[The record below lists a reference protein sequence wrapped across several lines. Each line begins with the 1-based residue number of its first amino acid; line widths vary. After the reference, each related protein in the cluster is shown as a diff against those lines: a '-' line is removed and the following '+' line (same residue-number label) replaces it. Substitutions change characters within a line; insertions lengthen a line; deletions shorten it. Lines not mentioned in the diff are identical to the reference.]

1 MPPISMR
8 IDANRRIYEILD
20 RCLEGRAPA
29 KQECVGLLSLPEQG
43 LEAALLRSV
52 ANEINRR
59 RFGNRA
65 MLLGQIGIET
75 FPCPA
80 NCRFCVFGEDHTQF
94 PKMEMSQADIG
105 EAARLF
111 TAEKDLYALF
121 LMVMHTFDE
130 KHVIQTVEAVRNV
143 VPKSTKIVLNIGDV
157 TLESAKTFAA
167 AGVSGMY
174 HVLRLREGIDTK
186 LDPEDRKK
194 TIRAIKDAELDW
206 YYCCEPVGPEHT
218 AEELAEQIFLG
229 LEYECFQHAAMR
241 RVTFPGSPLSK
252 KGMIS
257 ELRLAQIV
265 AVTMLAMI
273 SNPTLQAIA
282 VHEPNSLGLISGAN
296 SVYAETGA
304 NPRDTSEDT
313 KRGRGLNTL
322 ACKRMFTETGFD
334 SVYNAYNEVF
344 EIQLYPCSSSPP
356 SIRFHSE

>member
-1 MPPISMR
+1 MKINT
-8 IDANRRIYEILD
+8 NRQVYEVLD
-20 RCLEGRAPA
+20 RCLEGRAPT
-29 KQECVGLLSLPEQG
+29 KQECIELLSLPEQG

-52 ANEINRR
+52 ANEVNRQ

-80 NCRFCVFGEDHTQF
+80 NCQFCVFGEDHTQF
-94 PKMEMSQADIG
+94 PKTEMSPSDIE

-111 TAEKDLYALF
+111 TAEKDLYSLF
-121 LMVMHTFDE
+121 LMIMHTFDE
-130 KHVIQTVEAVRNV
+130 KRIIQTVEAVRKV
-143 VPKSTKIVLNIGDV
+143 IPSSTNIVLNIGDFS
-157 TLESAKTFAA
+157 LETAKNFAA

-174 HVLRLREGIDTK
+174 HVVRLREGTDTK

-194 TIRAIKDAELDW
+194 TIRAIKDAGLDW

-218 AEELAEQIFLG
+218 AEELIDQIFLG

-241 RVTFPGSPLSK
+241 RVTFPGSPLLK
-252 KGMIS
+252 KGMIT

-273 SNPTLQAIA
+273 ANPALKALA
-282 VHEPNSLGLISGAN
+282 VHEPNSLSLISGAN

-304 NPRDTSEDT
+304 NPRDTTEDT
-313 KRGRGLNTL
+313 KSGRGRDTL
-322 ACKRMFTETGFD
+322 ACKRMFTEAGFD
-334 SVYNAYNEVF
+334 SVYNAHNEVF
-344 EIQLYPCSSSPP
+344 EIRL
-356 SIRFHSE
+356 

>member
-1 MPPISMR
+1 MKINVNR
-8 IDANRRIYEILD
+8 QIDEILD
-20 RCLEGRAPA
+20 RCLEGHAPT
-29 KQECVGLLSLPEQG
+29 KQECIELLSLPEQG
-43 LEAALLRSV
+43 LEAAFLRSV
-52 ANEINRR
+52 ANEVNRK

-80 NCRFCVFGEDHTQF
+80 NCQFCVFGEEHTQF
-94 PKMEMSQADIG
+94 PKTEMNLSDIE

-111 TAEKDLYALF
+111 TAENDLYALF

-130 KHVIQTVEAVRNV
+130 KRVIQKVEAVRKIIPN
-143 VPKSTKIVLNIGDV
+143 STNIVLNIGDFP
-157 TLESAKTFAA
+157 LETAKTFAA

-194 TIRAIKDAELDW
+194 TIRAIKDAGLDW
-206 YYCCEPVGPEHT
+206 YNCCEPIGPEHT
-218 AEELAEQIFLG
+218 AEELADQIFLG

-241 RVTFPGSPLSK
+241 RVTFPGSPLWK
-252 KGMIS
+252 KGMIT

-273 SNPTLQAIA
+273 SNPALQAIA
-282 VHEPNSLGLISGAN
+282 VHEPNSLSLISGAN

-304 NPRDTSEDT
+304 NPRDTAENT
-313 KRGRGLNTL
+313 KSGRGLDTL
-322 ACKRMFTETGFD
+322 ACKRMFMETGFD
-334 SVYNAYNEVF
+334 TVYNAHNEVF
-344 EIQLYPCSSSPP
+344 EVQ
-356 SIRFHSE
+356 F